1 MATAMETM
9 TMMMMAMTIATMIV
23 TTAMM
28 MAMTAVTRFQSAP
41 KLALL
46 PMTQTCTAG
55 LRSNIEAKTARWSRN
70 LK

>member
-1 MATAMETM
+1 
-9 TMMMMAMTIATMIV
+9 MMMMAMTIATMIV

-46 PMTQTCTAG
+46 PMTQT
-55 LRSNIEAKTARWSRN
+55 
-70 LK
+70 